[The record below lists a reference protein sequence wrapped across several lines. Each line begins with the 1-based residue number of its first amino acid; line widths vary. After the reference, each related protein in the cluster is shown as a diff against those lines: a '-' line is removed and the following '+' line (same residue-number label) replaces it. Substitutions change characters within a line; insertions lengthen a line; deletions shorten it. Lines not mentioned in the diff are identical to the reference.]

1 MTSATAAMSS
11 LDAPPSPSLNDESSA
26 MDTTTNVPENG
37 QSDRKVDGDSEEDM
51 QMDVDKNGGGNGSS
65 SPDDTQWNQL
75 NGTTSATSKA
85 SMMAQPQQQ
94 AQTQEEY
101 SLQNPRQVSE
111 EKVGGDGGS
120 GEAASSSNLSVG
132 GHPAATAAAAAAA
145 ADGPL
150 PKDLTR
156 ILQVVAKTGTC
167 PWLPW
172 EDKDDNDDDVSEDK
186 NKMIDP
192 GQMPTAPSGVGSC
205 GPGSSSSTPSASSK
219 VIDMNTQQAPSS
231 IPFAPSVGSGG
242 LPSSRSQTEPWK
254 RDNAS
259 GVGSGFGN
267 RSSPFSSSSPH
278 PSIRLSG
285 LSQTYSSTSMTG
297 SAAVAASTQ
306 AHPPRK
312 KHRNGIHKGSIGG
325 SKRRFGKSSSGGGR
339 TGGGGGSTTTTTTT
353 TSPVDGGGN
362 VNRKRPLYLIRTS
375 GHNSAYPSA
384 PGSIGSGRTSG
395 SEVEDSTQYEYDSE
409 ATSATTNS
417 EISIARKKTHSLGNL
432 SNADQHNPK
441 SLWST
446 NINAGQGGGRR
457 KEMYD
462 ANMRYKSL
470 QMALRVAT
478 GIVLDHFYNS
488 RGGYTLSPAEK
499 RRNESSV
506 KKGDGN
512 SGHVAKDNASSK
524 SEDLSGCNRSMPSS
538 EEIYQQRR
546 QRLLQMLNPPKSEG
560 RMSFFVDEGPPFT
573 IQRIA
578 EVLLAPARYYTQTH
592 KLCNCLE
599 KLLLVRLSTEAF
611 GGSTGGATSQS
622 RKEEQELA
630 ALDIAKELEESRLR
644 QRRLKKRTS
653 SPSDEMVLDGSG
665 TNRKMPATF
674 NLKKAD
680 QNVSDSIGEKTGMN
694 KMDARSSENQQ
705 SRPHDRDSSDDA
717 VDASSREL
725 VEAAKEAAKA
735 SLRTKFDHIGN
746 DPHSNVDRDVRA
758 IAANRGLTNSPPPPS
773 LAMSAA
779 PSNLARVPSPILFN
793 SGSPTGSE
801 KHLAPTTTN
810 MQMLQLH
817 HSMTM
822 AGVPLNRANTSPL
835 DLMTIDSST
844 IAQMRSQTN
853 ASAPG
858 SEGGR
863 SSASNSDIDSESDD
877 ISFDD
882 SASDRSDGSDT
893 GPISAHHEP
902 FTAARAMALNR
913 MQQQQ
918 RLQQSRARTSLTSLH
933 QNEGFR
939 PPADSEYQSGDSID
953 STRAEDS
960 EGSDSSDMAD

>member
-1 MTSATAAMSS
+1 MTSATAAISS
-11 LDAPPSPSLNDESSA
+11 LDTPPSPSLNDESSA

-37 QSDRKVDGDSEEDM
+37 QSDKKFDSGSEEGM
-51 QMDVDKNGGGNGSS
+51 QVDVDKNVGGNGSS

-75 NGTTSATSKA
+75 NGTASATSTV
-85 SMMAQPQQQ
+85 SMTAQPHRPQQQ
-94 AQTQEEY
+94 TQMQTQTQEEY
-101 SLQNPRQVSE
+101 SIQNPRQLSE

-132 GHPAATAAAAAAA
+132 GQTAATAAATTTS

-156 ILQVVAKTGTC
+156 ILQVVARTGAC

-172 EDKDDNDDDVSEDK
+172 EDKNDNDDDVSEDK
-186 NKMIDP
+186 IKMADA
-192 GQMPTAPSGVGSC
+192 GQTPTAPSGVGGC
-205 GPGSSSSTPSASSK
+205 GPSSSSSTPSASSK

-231 IPFAPSVGSGG
+231 IPFAPYVGSGG
-242 LPSSRSQTEPWK
+242 LPCSRSQTEPWK

-259 GVGSGFGN
+259 GVGSGFGS

-278 PSIRLSG
+278 PSIRLS
-285 LSQTYSSTSMTG
+285 
-297 SAAVAASTQ
+297 AAVAASAQ

-312 KHRNGIHKGSIGG
+312 KHRNGIHKGGSGG

-353 TSPVDGGGN
+353 TSPVDGGSN

-822 AGVPLNRANTSPL
+822 AGVPLNRANAAPL

-918 RLQQSRARTSLTSLH
+918 RLQQSRARTSLTSFH